1 MNRKVQEVTTL
12 SRAVGKHNV
21 VRRSSTITPAAATTE
36 RGIRVLAAFLVSVLY
51 LMGSVLLSSLTWAGP
66 SESVGKGPRP
76 AAAEQG
82 RAIFNGK
89 GICSSCHGI
98 DGYRDRL
105 PEHLTQNARTSIAG
119 LDPKPTDL
127 RNPAGLTLT
136 TDKQRFDAIRHG
148 RLRTAMHP
156 LPTEALSDE
165 DILSLL
171 AYLAS
176 IRGKEV
182 LSSAAREPAGVP
194 EGDVESGRR
203 LYHEIGGC
211 FVCHGVEGHLHRKP
225 NMSAELREKLSRLQP
240 PPANLRNPRSLKAEN
255 DHDRFRSIKYGHPGT
270 AMFPKNL
277 LRDDD
282 IWDLIAY
289 LDTLRGDRR

>member
-1 MNRKVQEVTTL
+1 MTMF
-12 SRAVGKHNV
+12 SRAVGKQNV
-21 VRRSSTITPAAATTE
+21 ALIEATVTSTPTTTD
-36 RGIRVLAAFLVSVLY
+36 RGIRVPGLRLVIGVY
-51 LMGSVLLSSLTWAGP
+51 AIGSVLLGSPIWAGT
-66 SESVGKGPRP
+66 SESPRIGRAS

-98 DGYRDRL
+98 DGYRDRI
-105 PEHLTQNARTSIAG
+105 PEHLTENARNSIAG
-119 LDPKPTDL
+119 LTPQPSDL
-127 RNPAGLTLT
+127 RNSGGLTLR

-148 RLRTAMHP
+148 RLRSAMHP
-156 LPTEALSDE
+156 LPKETLSDE

-176 IRGKEV
+176 IRSKDV
-182 LSSAAREPAGVP
+182 RSPTSPEPAGTP
-194 EGDVESGRR
+194 EGEVESGQR

-211 FVCHGVEGHLHRKP
+211 FVCHGVEGHLNRKP
-225 NMSAELREKLSRLQP
+225 NMSADLREKLSRLQP
-240 PPANLRNPRSLKAEN
+240 PPANLRDPATLKVE
-255 DHDRFRSIKYGHPGT
+255 DDYDRFRSIKYGHQGT
-270 AMFPKNL
+270 AMFPKQL

-289 LDTLRGDRR
+289 LATLRGEKR

>member
-1 MNRKVQEVTTL
+1 MF
-12 SRAVGKHNV
+12 SRAAGKQSV
-21 VRRSSTITPAAATTE
+21 AVTETAIASTPATND
-36 RGIRVLAAFLVSVLY
+36 RGICVPRLWLFIGVYAI
-51 LMGSVLLSSLTWAGP
+51 GSVLLGSPVWASS
-66 SESVGKGPRP
+66 SEGGQTGRAA

-98 DGYRDRL
+98 DGYRDRI
-105 PEHLTQNARTSIAG
+105 PDHLTENARNSIAG
-119 LDPKPTDL
+119 LTPQPADL
-127 RNPAGLTLT
+127 RNSTSLTLR

-148 RLRTAMHP
+148 RLRSTMHP
-156 LPTEALSDE
+156 LSKETLSDD

-176 IRGKEV
+176 IRNKDMR
-182 LSSAAREPAGVP
+182 SPTSPSPEPAGLP
-194 EGDVESGRR
+194 EGEVESGQR

-225 NMSAELREKLSRLQP
+225 NMSADLREKLSRLQP
-240 PPANLRNPRSLKAEN
+240 PPANLRDPASLKVE
-255 DHDRFRSIKYGHPGT
+255 DDYDRFRSIKYGHQGT
-270 AMFPKNL
+270 TMFPKQL

-289 LDTLRGDRR
+289 LATLRGDKR